1 MAAGIPLVPTH
12 PADPYAPMIQAMH
25 RDYPLIANIPFSVS
39 KGTGPYQSE
48 VFMPWDRANPTPD
61 QFHIELRH
69 FLDEPQ
75 TQGDIRGLLT
85 GEMMHYLGTVDPR
98 TGQPVS
104 PQWYALKQ
112 KVIDQLSPNDLAN
125 AQRNW
130 SEAVKSAGETRSFH
144 DWMEQSN
151 IDQFIGGT
159 MFPPSNPR
167 WAEWQERA
175 RNMPRYNPQQWA
187 TIERMRQLLTTGR

>member
-12 PADPYAPMIQAMH
+12 PAVPYAPMIQAMH

-104 PQWYALKQ
+104 PQ
-112 KVIDQLSPNDLAN
+112 
-125 AQRNW
+125 
-130 SEAVKSAGETRSFH
+130 
-144 DWMEQSN
+144 
-151 IDQFIGGT
+151 
-159 MFPPSNPR
+159 
-167 WAEWQERA
+167 
-175 RNMPRYNPQQWA
+175 
-187 TIERMRQLLTTGR
+187 